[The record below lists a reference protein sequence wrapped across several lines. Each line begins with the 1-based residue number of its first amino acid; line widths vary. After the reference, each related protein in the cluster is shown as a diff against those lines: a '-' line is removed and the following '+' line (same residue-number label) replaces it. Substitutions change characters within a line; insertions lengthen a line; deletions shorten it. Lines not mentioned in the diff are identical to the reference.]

1 MKVVVILITMFF
13 ALAMVANAQGLAV
26 GSAVENF
33 ALLDLDGRMQTL
45 GQLKGRNGTV
55 VVFLSAQCPVVKAY
69 KDRIN
74 QIAAE
79 AGAKGINFIGI
90 NSNATESLKWVKS
103 NTSKFDYRFPILID
117 KNNKLA
123 DSLDARTAPEVFF
136 IDRDNT
142 LLYRGA
148 IDNDYSG
155 RNVTESLLTSALD
168 ASLAGRPIAKTT
180 APPFGCT
187 IRRAGN

>member
-142 LLYRGA
+142 LLYPGA

>member
-1 MKVVVILITMFF
+1 MKFILVISV
-13 ALAMVANAQGLAV
+13 ALWGFVTTANAQGLAV
-26 GSAVENF
+26 GTTTENF
-33 ALLDLDGRMQTL
+33 SLPDLNGNTQAFEH
-45 GQLKGRNGTV
+45 LKGRNGTV

-74 QIAAE
+74 QIVAE
-79 AGAKGINFIGI
+79 AHGKGINFIGI

-123 DSLDARTAPEVFF
+123 DSLDARTTPEVFF
-136 IDRDNT
+136 IDGDNT

-148 IDNDYSG
+148 IDNDYTG
-155 RNVTESLLTSALD
+155 RNITESYLAAAFD
-168 ASLAGRPIAKTT
+168 ATLAGGSISITT
-180 APPFGCT
+180 APPFGCS
-187 IRRAGN
+187 IRRGGN